1 MDVPVIPKAVA
12 TRLGFYVYLYIDPR
26 NDGVFYVGKGKGA
39 RALAHIADQDKVAVQ
54 EVLSELKMA
63 GLSPRIEVLAHGLPD
78 AATALRIEAAAIDLL
93 GVEDL
98 ANLVRGHYTKFGR
111 MPLEDVVALY
121 TKRRAK
127 IREPSLL
134 IRLNRLYRYGMSP
147 FELYDATRSAWVVG
161 PKREGVEL
169 VFAVYEGVVREVYR
183 VEGWHRGGTTFNTR
197 TQGRSAERAKRWEFV
212 GVIAED
218 AVRDRYLN
226 RFVGHLLAQGARNP
240 ITYLNL

>member
-1 MDVPVIPKAVA
+1 M
-12 TRLGFYVYLYIDPR
+12 
-26 NDGVFYVGKGKGA
+26 
-39 RALAHIADQDKVAVQ
+39 
-54 EVLSELKMA
+54 LSELKMA

-161 PKREGVEL
+161 AEEG
-169 VFAVYEGVVREVYR
+169 GS
-183 VEGWHRGGTTFNTR
+183 G
-197 TQGRSAERAKRWEFV
+197 V
-212 GVIAED
+212 GVRGVRRSSSRGIPGRGLASGGNYVQHSDSGQECGACQAVGVRRCHRRRRRTGPVSHIA
-218 AVRDRYLN
+218 L
-226 RFVGHLLAQGARNP
+226 
-240 ITYLNL
+240 

>member
-1 MDVPVIPKAVA
+1 MDVPAIPKAVA
-12 TRLGFYVYLYIDPR
+12 TRLGFYVYLYVDPR

-134 IRLNRLYRYGMSP
+134 IRLQPSLPIRYEP
-147 FELYDATRSAWVVG
+147 
-161 PKREGVEL
+161 
-169 VFAVYEGVVREVYR
+169 VRTLRCY
-183 VEGWHRGGTTFNTR
+183 
-197 TQGRSAERAKRWEFV
+197 
-212 GVIAED
+212 
-218 AVRDRYLN
+218 
-226 RFVGHLLAQGARNP
+226 P
-240 ITYLNL
+240 